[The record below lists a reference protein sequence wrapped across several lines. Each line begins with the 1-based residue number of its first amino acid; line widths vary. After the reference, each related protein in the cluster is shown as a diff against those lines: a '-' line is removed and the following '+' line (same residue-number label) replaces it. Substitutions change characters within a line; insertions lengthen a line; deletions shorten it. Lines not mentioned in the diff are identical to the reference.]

1 MGKVIVVFGEAG
13 TGKTTFALSG
23 SKPAHYFEWDSG
35 SFERAATGL
44 NLQEDDV
51 VLHQYP
57 APLTN
62 LMDMGVL
69 AVGSKG
75 GYAPATG
82 HTLVGW
88 KDLFWG
94 FVKDYLESLKLPG
107 YPVIDTDTKL
117 YLAIRQAF
125 LEQVQD
131 AVGPE
136 QDRLTSLQYTEP
148 LARKSQIMDAAR
160 QHGKDLILL
169 AHEKEVYLNDKPT
182 GILIPDTHK
191 ETVAMADCTLRF
203 TLEDKRPVATIYKAG
218 TGGLELIGM
227 KIPEPTLTGMN
238 RVLDIASALRRQGLP
253 IPDTYDGLMAAGQ
266 MVLAL

>member
-1 MGKVIVVFGEAG
+1 MSKVIVVFGESG

-44 NLQEDDV
+44 NLSEGDV

-57 APLTN
+57 SPLTN
-62 LMDMGVL
+62 LMDPGTL
-69 AVGSKG
+69 AIGQKG

-82 HTLVGW
+82 HTLSGW

-94 FVKDYLESLKLPG
+94 FVGDYLESLKLPG
-107 YPVIDTDTKL
+107 YPVIDTDTRM
-117 YLAIRQAF
+117 YLGIRQAF

-136 QDRLTSLQYTEP
+136 QDRLNTLQYTEP

-160 QHGKDLILL
+160 QRGKDLILL
-169 AHEKEVYLNDKPT
+169 AHEKEVYFNDKPT
-182 GILIPDTHK
+182 GVLIPDTHK

-203 TLEDKRPVATIYKAG
+203 TLENKVPVATIYKAG
-218 TGGLELIGM
+218 SGGLELTGM
-227 KIPEPTLTGMN
+227 KIPLPTLAKVN
-238 RVLDIASALRRQGLP
+238 QVLDGAAALRRAGLP
-253 IPDTYDGLMAAGQ
+253 VSNDYEELTGAMQ
-266 MVLAL
+266 MVLA